1 MNRVGSRSLSPEDYP
16 PNFNVASEYGRRLSA
31 LNQSRPFGKG
41 AYQNR
46 VCSWADPISA
56 RDMVGGED
64 DDEAGQRI
72 VRNPSPSPS
81 GSGSGSGS
89 DMRRG
94 PRRLARSSLGGSS
107 TLAVEEGLAAV
118 SEIEADLQYRSRRSM
133 LTHGA
138 ARYVEP
144 KPCKHALMLQC
155 KASQLS

>member
-1 MNRVGSRSLSPEDYP
+1 VNRVGSRSLSPEGYA

-41 AYQNR
+41 AYQGR

-64 DDEAGQRI
+64 DNDAGQRI
-72 VRNPSPSPS
+72 ARNSSPSPS
-81 GSGSGSGS
+81 GSGSGSDVRG
-89 DMRRG
+89 G

-118 SEIEADLQYRSRRSM
+118 GEIEADLQCRSRRSM

-144 KPCKHALMLQC
+144 ELCKHALMLQC